1 MLVQPILGILVQQH
15 QKGWSTWVRPRK
27 FSWHWLDTL
36 SCDEH
41 FSGVRLTVGAVL
53 IYSYLLDGRVVTYQR
68 PHSHWGIEPG
78 FAFKP
83 SEPVTQTSCFV
94 PASGPEKLHWAHAS
108 ASLLTGTVMGRV
120 RHHGCS
126 PFLLPKSN
134 LSVPEEWECL
144 LHKERTWESLC
155 APEEEVSS
163 TFFFLQ

>member
-108 ASLLTGTVMGRV
+108 ASLLTGTVLGRV

-134 LSVPEEWECL
+134 LSVPEEWGASFIK
-144 LHKERTWESLC
+144 KELEKASVHQRRKS
-155 APEEEVSS
+155 AAH
-163 TFFFLQ
+163 FFFLQ